1 MRVGDRGG
9 CSGEHSFCPRGPCR
23 SRDGGIHHVQPSPQS
38 QLSAPSRGEIPDC
51 SGLPPHG
58 EAEPTGR
65 MLRGLGR
72 LADLSVLVCQMR
84 LVMGLPVGTGPGTS
98 PTASTLTAAKGR
110 GDGPTGPA
118 PTSSWDW
125 REG

>member
-23 SRDGGIHHVQPSPQS
+23 SRDGEIHHVQPPPRS

-98 PTASTLTAAKGR
+98 PTASKLTAAKGR

-125 REG
+125 RVG